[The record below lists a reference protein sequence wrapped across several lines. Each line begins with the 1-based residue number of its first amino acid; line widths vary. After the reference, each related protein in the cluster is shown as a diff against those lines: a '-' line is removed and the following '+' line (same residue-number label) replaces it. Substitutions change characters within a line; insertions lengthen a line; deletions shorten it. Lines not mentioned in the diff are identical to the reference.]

1 MSSRVYLMVFCIVSL
16 LGVFI
21 SSYGVEVCECSVKYL
36 IGDSLAENVEENKY
50 KRFERKSNR
59 VDVIID
65 TNSIGDNFLQ
75 F

>member
-21 SSYGVEVCECSVKYL
+21 SSYGAEVCGCGNNYL
-36 IGDSLAENVEENKY
+36 IGESLAENVEENKY
-50 KRFERKSNR
+50 KRFECKSNR

-65 TNSIGDNFLQ
+65 TNSIGDDFLQ

>member
-1 MSSRVYLMVFCIVSL
+1 MSSRFYLMVFCIVSL

-21 SSYGVEVCECSVKYL
+21 SSYGAEVCGYGVKYL

-50 KRFERKSNR
+50 KRFECKSNR

-65 TNSIGDNFLQ
+65 TNSFGDNILQ